1 MAINTVGSWGR
12 LGQWEHEVQTLY
24 SKNPIHA
31 QLQQDHKGLAYGMG
45 RSYGDVCLNPNGV
58 LWKTTA
64 LDHFISFDPK
74 TGRLVCEAGVLLRDI
89 QQLFIPRG
97 WILPVT
103 PGTQMVTVGGAIA
116 NDIHGKNHHH
126 AGSFGHH
133 VQRIKLIRTDG
144 QIIEC
149 GPHLLPQWF
158 AATVGGVGLT
168 GIILEAEIQLV
179 PVTSSW
185 LNTETLPYTNLREF
199 FQLAK
204 ESENDWQYTVS
215 WVDCLAKGTMR
226 GLFTRANHCAQ
237 ENPSS
242 PRKQRTIPFTPPMSL
257 VNAPSVRL
265 FNTLYYQLNKNQLG
279 IKKIYYES
287 FFYPLDS
294 LLHWNKI
301 YGPKGFFQ
309 YQTVISPEASADAIQ
324 AMLNEIANSNLGS
337 FLSVLKTFGNKQ
349 SVGMLSFPKPGVTLA
364 LDFPNKG
371 LATQKLFERLDAIVC
386 EAHGRNYLAKD
397 ARMAKDLFVA
407 GYSRLNE
414 FLHYR
419 DPGISSAMSRR
430 LLGD

>member
-1 MAINTVGSWGR
+1 MAINRVDSWGR

-31 QLQQDHKGLAYGMG
+31 QLEQDHKGLAYGMG
-45 RSYGDVCLNPNGV
+45 RSYGDVCLNPNAV

-64 LDHFISFDPK
+64 LDNFISFDQK
-74 TGRLVCEAGVLLRDI
+74 TGRLVCEVGVLLRDI

-103 PGTQMVTVGGAIA
+103 PGTQLVTVGGAIA
-116 NDIHGKNHHH
+116 NDVHGKNHHH
-126 AGSFGHH
+126 AASFGNH
-133 VQRIKLIRTDG
+133 VQRLKLIRTNG

-149 GPHLLPQWF
+149 GPDLLPQWF
-158 AATVGGVGLT
+158 AATVGGIGLT

-179 PVTSSW
+179 PVISSW
-185 LNTETLPYTNLREF
+185 LNSQTLPYTSLSEF

-204 ESENDWQYTVS
+204 ESEKDWQYTVS
-215 WVDCLAKGTMR
+215 WVDCLAKGVVR
-226 GLFTRANHCAQ
+226 GLFTRANHCAK
-237 ENPSS
+237 EDLTP
-242 PRKQRTIPFTPPMSL
+242 PRHQWTIPFTPPFSL
-257 VNAPSVRL
+257 VNSRSVRL
-265 FNTLYYQLNKNQLG
+265 FNTLYYQLKKNQQE
-279 IKKIYYES
+279 IKKIHYEP

-294 LLHWNKI
+294 LLHWNKM

-309 YQTVISPEASADAIQ
+309 YQTLIPLETSADAIQ
-324 AMLNEIANSNLGS
+324 AMLDEIANSNLGS

-349 SVGMLSFPKPGVTLA
+349 SVGMLSFPKPGVALA

-371 LATQKLFERLDAIVC
+371 LATQKLFQRLDAIVR
-386 EAHGRNYLAKD
+386 EAQGRNYLAKD
-397 ARMAKDLFVA
+397 ARMPRELFVA
-407 GYSRLNE
+407 GYPRLNE